1 MTGIDSPARRRR
13 RGFRALKTVPVLPS
27 MVTLGNLFFGFLAM
41 AKVAD
46 AAMLSARQAP
56 PLDIATPEIVALFE
70 NAAVLV
76 FVAMVFDGLD
86 GAVARI
92 TRQTSKF
99 GAQLDSLSDMV
110 TFGIAPAFIAKVLI
124 DFHTQPGTGL
134 MPAHPKLYY
143 AAAAIYALC
152 AAMRLARFNVE
163 VESPDEE
170 DHREFSGLPSPAA
183 AAVICSLIA
192 FVAARDDSKAL
203 ISGRF
208 LPPEVF
214 DSILMALPAV
224 CVALGLLMVSRF
236 PYPHLVNAIVRGRHS
251 FPFLATLV
259 VLVFIVA
266 IEWQF
271 ALAALTVL
279 YVLSGIVLG
288 GLRLLTRGGM
298 APPAPPGDEV
308 DDALVVED
316 DFGQRLR
323 RRSRD
328 TELN

>member
-1 MTGIDSPARRRR
+1 MTRTQIHPGRRQ

-46 AAMLSARQAP
+46 AARISGP
-56 PLDIATPEIVALFE
+56 PLDISSAPVIALFE
-70 NAAVLV
+70 AGALLV
-76 FVAMVFDGLD
+76 FVAMLFDGLD

-99 GAQLDSLSDMV
+99 GAHLDSLADMV
-110 TFGIAPAFIAKVLI
+110 TFGIAPAFMAKVLI
-124 DFHTQPGTGL
+124 DFNSQAGSGL
-134 MPAHPKLYY
+134 LPVHPKLYY
-143 AAAAIYALC
+143 AVAAIYALC

-163 VESPDEE
+163 VESPTEE

-183 AAVICSLIA
+183 AAVVCSLIA
-192 FVAARDDSKAL
+192 FVATREDSKAM
-203 ISGRF
+203 ISGKV
-208 LPPEVF
+208 LPPQIYDAIIV
-214 DSILMALPAV
+214 ALPMTL
-224 CVALGLLMVSRF
+224 VALGLLMVSRF
-236 PYPHLVNAIVRGRHS
+236 PYPHMINAVVRGRHS

-259 VLVFIVA
+259 VMVFVAA

-288 GLRLLTRGGM
+288 AFRLLTRGTM
-298 APPAPPGDEV
+298 APVPLAVDEEA
-308 DDALVVED
+308 DDALAGED
-316 DFGQRLR
+316 DFGARLR
-323 RRSRD
+323 RGGPTAPDR
-328 TELN
+328 N